1 MCGLFRNEKGFSLV
15 EIAIV
20 LVIVGMILGAA
31 VTFWRSSIGATKLST
46 TKSNLE
52 NIRNSVINFAMAS
65 GKLPCPDTTIPP
77 NNIGTSNPNPGT
89 CGTNCICNTCATPP
103 CFVPF
108 YVPFQTLQLQLP
120 GGRDSFSNVY
130 RYDVSYE
137 HAGGGGLT
145 NTTHDTFCGV
155 LFEYLNHAADTGVQR
170 VPCVTNSNDTVDDGQ
185 IAAVLGVPQGYAVAA
200 VIISQTP
207 ADSFFKAPLGLNG
220 KNIAGTAREYEMA
233 NRSNDRTYGNFVA
246 ELTFNELYSKVC
258 TPQKTKIRIQND
270 TGGTKYAQFA
280 GTGVCVQVPQTSG
293 FVDLYQ
299 GSSVTF
305 YKEPSGSP
313 LPLPCD
319 PATACGITITF
330 TMPATNDVGTTD
342 WNGAAPWGRDGRVRI
357 TGSCALSDNTTAIP

>member
-1 MCGLFRNEKGFSLV
+1 
-15 EIAIV
+15 
-20 LVIVGMILGAA
+20 
-31 VTFWRSSIGATKLST
+31 
-46 TKSNLE
+46 
-52 NIRNSVINFAMAS
+52 
-65 GKLPCPDTTIPP
+65 
-77 NNIGTSNPNPGT
+77 
-89 CGTNCICNTCATPP
+89 
-103 CFVPF
+103 VPF

-258 TPQKTKIRIQND
+258 TPQKTKIRIQNY

-280 GTGVCVQVPQTSG
+280 GTGVCTQIHATTG

-299 GSSVTF
+299 GSTVTF
-305 YKEPSGSP
+305 FNDSVCTT
-313 LPLPCD
+313 PCG
-319 PATACGITITF
+319 TAPTPVTF
-330 TMPATNDVGTTD
+330 NMAATNDVGTTD

-357 TGSCALSDNTTAIP
+357 STTNCTLLDNTTALP